1 MNEKNQVAWGIGTT
15 QEERWL
21 KRNPGGSLQVWGV
34 ETKLSRGWRTAG
46 TT

>member
-1 MNEKNQVAWGIGTT
+1 MSEKNQVAWGIGPT

-21 KRNPGGSLQVWGV
+21 KRNPGGSLQVGGV
-34 ETKLSRGWRTAG
+34 EIKLSRGWRTPG